1 MRRYTGKSGL
11 LIHHKQQPPRCLPL
25 KSVQLSINTKCVLAS
40 IEAVLEYHNEDSSP
54 AEVEFVLPMDS
65 VAVVTRLSAQLEG
78 REVRGE
84 VRRKE
89 EAKEVYDEAVSSG
102 QTGMYGEQD
111 GKDMF
116 RMLLGNLPAG
126 GKAELRL
133 SLLQEMQRKEGDEGP
148 IRFILPTTLKPRYNP
163 SGATGADSSDTAVE
177 TKYELS
183 VAMRVEYTGGLSR
196 VESPSHLISTGVL
209 EGGVWQVQ
217 VIDPNPLGKDF
228 VVFLYPSH
236 PTVPSILWGLSTH
249 FSQKKTSGASKLHPF
264 AVSPAMMLSFL
275 PGFSREEREGGEVSS
290 EIIFVIDRSGSMRGE
305 PIASARA
312 TLELLLRSLSP
323 GCAFNVVGF
332 GSKFK
337 LLFPEG
343 SKRYDTESLQKATEY
358 ASTMQADMSGTQ
370 MLAPLVEIFRLPNLP
385 GMSRVVIV
393 LTDGAVSNT
402 EMVLRCVREY
412 RNSGRVFSI
421 GIGSDVSSELVRG
434 MAEVGEGRAVFVR
447 EGERMQ
453 GKILRLLSDAMNPCY
468 TDVELKAPK
477 GVHLF
482 PSKMPLLFPN
492 DRLVVYGIVDGS
504 VSLRKKNLS
513 LSYKLKEKLFSHEL
527 SLDCSEK
534 EGDEGHWIHKL
545 VCSAVLREWEQTDSK
560 RSECVQLS
568 CDTNMVCAHTAL
580 VGVNTEGRNIVEGS
594 MRHIKLKPPQPA
606 SYNASKILSKLR
618 NSAETEKF
626 GSPLLKS
633 KSFSG
638 AIQSRSMRCKFI
650 VYPSRGSVNN
660 TLT

>member
-1 MRRYTGKSGL
+1 MPSRACKSGL
-11 LIHHKQQPPRCLPL
+11 LIHHKQQPPLGLPL

-65 VAVVTRLSAQLEG
+65 VAVVTGLSAQLEE
-78 REVRGE
+78 RAVRGE
-84 VRRKE
+84 VREKE
-89 EAKEVYDEAVSSG
+89 KAKDDYDDAVSSG
-102 QTGMYGEQD
+102 HTVVYGEQE

-116 RMLLGNLPAG
+116 RVLLGNLPAG
-126 GKAELRL
+126 GRAELRL
-133 SLLQEMQRKEGDEGP
+133 SLLQEMQREEGDEGP
-148 IRFILPTTLKPRYNP
+148 IRFNLPTTLKPRYNP
-163 SGATGADSSDTAVE
+163 SRVTGADSSDTAVE
-177 TKYELS
+177 AEYELS

-209 EGGVWQVQ
+209 EGGMWQVQ
-217 VIDPNPLGKDF
+217 LIDPKPLEKDF

-236 PTVPSILWGLSTH
+236 PTVPSILWGLPTAS
-249 FSQKKTSGASKLHPF
+249 SQKEIPAASKLHPF

-332 GSKFK
+332 GTNFK

-358 ASTMQADMSGTQ
+358 ASTMKADMSGTE
-370 MLAPLVEIFRLPNLP
+370 MLAPLVEIFRLPNLS
-385 GMSRVVIV
+385 GMSRVVVV
-393 LTDGAVSNT
+393 LTDGAVRNT
-402 EMVLRCVREY
+402 EEVLRCVRDN
-412 RNSGRVFSI
+412 RSKGRMFSI
-421 GIGSDVSSELVRG
+421 GIGSGVSSELVRG
-434 MAEVGEGRAVFVR
+434 MAEAGGGRAVFVL

-453 GKILRLLSDAMNPCY
+453 GKILRLLSDAMSPCY

-482 PSKMPLLFPN
+482 PSKKPLLFPN
-492 DRLVVYGIVDGS
+492 DRLVVCGIVDGS
-504 VSLRKKNLS
+504 VFLPGEKLY

-534 EGDEGHWIHKL
+534 EGEEGHWIHRL
-545 VCSAVLREWEQTDSK
+545 VCSTVLREWEQTDSK

-568 CDTNMVCAHTAL
+568 CDTNMVCAYTAL
-580 VGVNTEGRNIVEGS
+580 VGVDTKGGNIVEGS

-606 SYNASKILSKLR
+606 LNIFSRSLKYSSKLGSTSSSLQ
-618 NSAETEKF
+618 NPYSLPGKF
-626 GSPLLKS
+626 
-633 KSFSG
+633 
-638 AIQSRSMRCKFI
+638 
-650 VYPSRGSVNN
+650 
-660 TLT
+660 

>member
-1 MRRYTGKSGL
+1 MRRRACKGGL
-11 LIHHKQQPPRCLPL
+11 LTHHKQQPSLGLPL
-25 KSVQLSINTKCVLAS
+25 KSVQLSINTKCMLAS

-65 VAVVTRLSAQLEG
+65 VAVVTGLSAQLEE
-78 REVRGE
+78 RAVRGE
-84 VRRKE
+84 VRKKE
-89 EAKEVYDEAVSSG
+89 KAKDDYDDAVASG
-102 QTGMYGEQD
+102 QTAVYGEQE

-133 SLLQEMQRKEGDEGP
+133 SLLQEMQREEGDEGP
-148 IRFILPTTLKPRYNP
+148 IRFSLPTTLKPRYNP
-163 SGATGADSSDTAVE
+163 SRVTGADSSDTAVE
-177 TKYELS
+177 SEYELS

-217 VIDPNPLGKDF
+217 LIDSNPLEKDF

-236 PTVPSILWGLSTH
+236 PTVPSILWGLPTTS
-249 FSQKKTSGASKLHPF
+249 SQKETPAASKLHPF

-275 PGFSREEREGGEVSS
+275 PQFSREEREGGEVSS
-290 EIIFVIDRSGSMRGE
+290 EIIFMIDRSGSMRGK

-312 TLELLLRSLSP
+312 TLKLLLRSLSP

-332 GSKFK
+332 GTKFK

-358 ASTMQADMSGTQ
+358 ASTMQADMSGTE
-370 MLAPLVEIFRLPNLP
+370 MLAPLVEIFRIPNLS
-385 GMSRVVIV
+385 GMSREVII
-393 LTDGAVSNT
+393 LTDGAVRNT
-402 EMVLRCVREY
+402 EKVLRCVRDN
-412 RNSGRVFSI
+412 RSKGRMFSI
-421 GIGSDVSSELVRG
+421 GIGSGVSSELVRG
-434 MAEVGEGRAVFVR
+434 IAEAGGGRAVFVL

-453 GKILRLLSDAMNPCY
+453 GKILRLVSDAMSPCY

-482 PSKMPLLFPN
+482 PCKMPLLFPN

-504 VSLRKKNLS
+504 VFLPGEKLY

-534 EGDEGHWIHKL
+534 EGEEGHWIHKL

-568 CDTNMVCAHTAL
+568 CDTNMVCAYTAL
-580 VGVNTEGRNIVEGS
+580 VGVDTKGGNIVEGS

-606 SYNASKILSKLR
+606 LNIFSRPLKYSSKLGSTSSILQNF
-618 NSAETEKF
+618 NSLPGEF
-626 GSPLLKS
+626 
-633 KSFSG
+633 
-638 AIQSRSMRCKFI
+638 
-650 VYPSRGSVNN
+650 
-660 TLT
+660 